1 MNDDNNLNTSNTE
14 TTLPNTDVSSEV
26 NKVDVAPVESVPVD
40 QVNVQDVP
48 QTPVVENTNPVVNN
62 EVPTA
67 VPETTPTVTE
77 TPAVNDVVNPATT
90 VVAETPTM
98 PVADGNVNVTN
109 TPVNNIPPVQPNDF
123 PGIQPNNVPPV
134 QSNVNNVPPV
144 NTTKKTPIGLF
155 IGIGAGV
162 LVLIVVILL
171 LVLKPF
177 GGGGGSLSGPKGV
190 VEKYVNNLIVKGYG
204 ENFALVS
211 IPENHFVETTDY
223 VEFAQKKSDYQGLDG
238 FKVKTIQELSL
249 EETKGMYTVIL
260 TNESEMI
267 KNISVNVENV
277 NGWKVVEDNLFIK
290 DWSIIVP
297 KGTKVTIGGK
307 EVPESLLVDDA
318 TSKNTV
324 KYNIPAITSTKKT
337 IVLNNPLQTMT
348 VEETPLSANSGKK
361 YEMILNNQ
369 ELVDKAYAY
378 IKDTWNQMYTSYV
391 GKENVSDVASKYF
404 DSSVDINNVDVYYN
418 QSLGKIGD
426 KSEKDFK
433 ILEVIAREE
442 KPNYVLTDELIQL
455 NFGYKLSWIYAPTY
469 SSKENP
475 KEMTRYSKI
484 VLKYDG
490 SSFKIYDVLD
500 SKLFSYANY
509 FTNDY

>member
-1 MNDDNNLNTSNTE
+1 MNDENNLNTSNTE
-14 TTLPNTDVSSEV
+14 TTLPNTDVNLEV
-26 NKVDVAPVESVPVD
+26 DKVDVAPVESVPVD

-67 VPETTPTVTE
+67 VPETPVVETTPTVTE

-90 VVAETPTM
+90 VVAETPAM

-211 IPENHFVETTDY
+211 IPFMGSLNLRCFLLVNFLND
-223 VEFAQKKSDYQGLDG
+223 D
-238 FKVKTIQELSL
+238 ILSL
-249 EETKGMYTVIL
+249 MALKMKPT
-260 TNESEMI
+260 
-267 KNISVNVENV
+267 
-277 NGWKVVEDNLFIK
+277 
-290 DWSIIVP
+290 
-297 KGTKVTIGGK
+297 
-307 EVPESLLVDDA
+307 
-318 TSKNTV
+318 
-324 KYNIPAITSTKKT
+324 
-337 IVLNNPLQTMT
+337 
-348 VEETPLSANSGKK
+348 TPLPGLSMNC
-361 YEMILNNQ
+361 NCWN
-369 ELVDKAYAY
+369 
-378 IKDTWNQMYTSYV
+378 IK
-391 GKENVSDVASKYF
+391 
-404 DSSVDINNVDVYYN
+404 
-418 QSLGKIGD
+418 
-426 KSEKDFK
+426 
-433 ILEVIAREE
+433 
-442 KPNYVLTDELIQL
+442 
-455 NFGYKLSWIYAPTY
+455 
-469 SSKENP
+469 
-475 KEMTRYSKI
+475 
-484 VLKYDG
+484 
-490 SSFKIYDVLD
+490 
-500 SKLFSYANY
+500 
-509 FTNDY
+509 

>member
-1 MNDDNNLNTSNTE
+1 MNDNNNLNTSNAE
-14 TTLPNTDVSSEV
+14 TTLPNVNNSSET
-26 NKVDVAPVESVPVD
+26 NNVDVAPVVNVPVD
-40 QVNVQDVP
+40 QVSVQDVP
-48 QTPVVENTNPVVNN
+48 ESPVVENTNPVVTN
-62 EVPTA
+62 EVPA
-67 VPETTPTVTE
+67 SVPE

-90 VVAETPTM
+90 VAAETPAM
-98 PVADGNVNVTN
+98 PVADGNVNVVD

-123 PGIQPNNVPPV
+123 PGIQPNVPQQPNNVPPV
-134 QSNVNNVPPV
+134 QPNMNNVPPV

-162 LVLIVVILL
+162 LVLIAVILL

-177 GGGGGSLSGPKGV
+177 GGGGGALSGPKGV

-211 IPENHFVETTDY
+211 IPENHFVETSDY

-267 KNISVNVENV
+267 KNISINVENV

-307 EVPESLLVDDA
+307 EVPQTLLMDDA

-337 IVLNNPLQTMT
+337 IVLNNPLQSMT

-361 YEMILNNQ
+361 YEMVLNNQ
-369 ELVDKAYAY
+369 EIVDKAYAY

-426 KSEKDFK
+426 NSEKDFK
-433 ILEVIAREE
+433 ILEVIAREGS
-442 KPNYVLTDELIQL
+442 PNYVLTDELIQL
-455 NFGYKLSWIYAPTY
+455 NFGYKLSWIYAPSY

-484 VLKYDG
+484 ILKYDG

-500 SKLFSYANY
+500 TRLFSYANY
-509 FTNDY
+509 FTSDY

>member
-67 VPETTPTVTE
+67 VPETPVVETTPTVTE

-90 VVAETPTM
+90 VVAETPAM

-307 EVPESLLVDDA
+307 EVP
-318 TSKNTV
+318 
-324 KYNIPAITSTKKT
+324 
-337 IVLNNPLQTMT
+337 Q
-348 VEETPLSANSGKK
+348 
-361 YEMILNNQ
+361 
-369 ELVDKAYAY
+369 
-378 IKDTWNQMYTSYV
+378 
-391 GKENVSDVASKYF
+391 
-404 DSSVDINNVDVYYN
+404 
-418 QSLGKIGD
+418 IGRAH
-426 KSEKDFK
+426 
-433 ILEVIAREE
+433 V
-442 KPNYVLTDELIQL
+442 
-455 NFGYKLSWIYAPTY
+455 
-469 SSKENP
+469 
-475 KEMTRYSKI
+475 
-484 VLKYDG
+484 
-490 SSFKIYDVLD
+490 
-500 SKLFSYANY
+500 
-509 FTNDY
+509 